1 MNNRWNSHKLCHLAR
16 FCVAANRCR
25 ENLFWV
31 LRFFLNSASQIYYLS
46 SKVSFDLTIMDQNAW
61 CHLLVLDLTCVIETW
76 TSDFQCKVKR
86 EFTPNVNIFY
96 ALSKQRLQK
105 SSIVLII
112 IFVWTVSHI
121 IAMIK
126 YQNNHAYIDD
136 TRYKLVLYM

>member
-1 MNNRWNSHKLCHLAR
+1 MPS
-16 FCVAANRCR
+16 
-25 ENLFWV
+25 
-31 LRFFLNSASQIYYLS
+31 
-46 SKVSFDLTIMDQNAW
+46 
-61 CHLLVLDLTCVIETW
+61 TCVRF
-76 TSDFQCKVKR
+76 DVCYRNLDVRFQCKVKR

-126 YQNNHAYIDD
+126 HQNNHAYIDD
-136 TRYKLVLYM
+136 TRYNLVLYM